1 MTGKNDETILKLKEQ
16 IAKKKKELGKTSRF
30 SSVTNMSLELD
41 GTRYNLNVLD
51 KTKLQQLA
59 IKVNMYLM
67 SAKELDLEGTEYS
80 GYMLSE
86 WLEDILDKLSIIEHK
101 EKEAELAKLEAKLSK
116 MLSNEKQVELELQD
130 IAEMLKD

>member
-1 MTGKNDETILKLKEQ
+1 MTGKNDATILKLKEQ

-30 SSVTNMSLELD
+30 SPVTNLSIEFE

-51 KTKLQQLA
+51 KAKLQQLA

>member
-1 MTGKNDETILKLKEQ
+1 MTGKNDATILKLKEQ
-16 IAKKKKELGKTSRF
+16 ITKKKKELGKTSRF
-30 SSVTNMSLELD
+30 SPVTNLSLELD

-51 KTKLQQLA
+51 KVKLQQLA
-59 IKVNMYLM
+59 IKVASYSSTAHDIGLT
-67 SAKELDLEGTEYS
+67 GTEYS

-86 WLEDILDKLSIIEHK
+86 WLEDIIGKLDIIEHK